1 MWFLLIQILLLML
14 LAALAGAALVYWWMR
29 NRYEDVTESYEELME
44 NSAMSEL
51 RAGVTRDDLL
61 AHFAAIEERL
71 SAMPSPVTRDEFHAN
86 INSLGDRLR
95 NIPTPDIS
103 PVNARLEAIETRL
116 ADSGSSFDPVISRL
130 ADLDMAVGQLKNT
143 DLDSL
148 EARLSRIED
157 SVNVLVNTEPPAMP
171 QMPEIPAFPEIP
183 EVDLGPIHSGLA
195 RLELALENLDVPV
208 TDLDPIRGD
217 FGQMEARLA
226 EFAER
231 LDAQRKADNE
241 SMTIRLQT
249 LSSSLASLR
258 VPDVDSLRDRLAKL
272 ETAISQI
279 TVPDVDLG
287 PVTETLRQIE
297 RDLKTSPD
305 HVRVT
310 HNKLADL
317 EGGTAA
323 LHSKLAALEAHVASM
338 DRGPVDLSP
347 LQARLATLD
356 SALAT
361 MRVDIQSTSDTSS
374 LERRLATLQEMVVG
388 LQDPDMSAITN
399 SLRKMEARLNMAAVE
414 DRLTS
419 IEYGMAAM
427 HHMVR
432 TLQET
437 AYSRT
442 EIDYSQRVP
451 LSQAQFT
458 QTTTTTETPA
468 TPPPP
473 PPPPPPPA
481 PQPETTT
488 TVHKIEIIRG
498 QDPVRQAMRPDDQAN
513 LLVEAAFGEED
524 DLERVNGIGPMLAEL
539 LNEIGVYYFWQ
550 ISEWGPDEIQWV
562 DDKLEHFKGRI
573 LRDDWVGQAKVLALL
588 PETANRP
595 QSG

>member
-14 LAALAGAALVYWWMR
+14 FAALAGAMLAYWWMR

-44 NSAMSEL
+44 TSALSEM
-51 RAGVTRDDLL
+51 RSGVTRDDLL

-71 SAMPSPVTRDEFHAN
+71 SSLPAPVTRDEFHAN
-86 INSLGDRLR
+86 IHSLGDRLTALP
-95 NIPTPDIS
+95 IPDVS
-103 PVNARLEAIETRL
+103 PINSRLESIETRL
-116 ADSGSSFDPVISRL
+116 TDSGSSFDPVISRL

-143 DLDSL
+143 DLESL

-157 SVNVLVNTEPPAMP
+157 NVNVLVNSEPQEM
-171 QMPEIPAFPEIP
+171 PAFPEVP

-195 RLELALENLDVPV
+195 RLELALENLDVPM
-208 TDLDPIRGD
+208 TDLEPIRSD

-226 EFAER
+226 EFAEG

-258 VPDVDSLRDRLAKL
+258 VPDVDSLRDRLARL
-272 ETAISQI
+272 ETAIGELSQ
-279 TVPDVDLG
+279 TEVDLG

-297 RDLKTSPD
+297 RDMKSAPD
-305 HVRVT
+305 HVRIT

-323 LHSKLAALEAHVASM
+323 LHSKLAALEAHVSVM
-338 DRGPVDLSP
+338 DRTPVDLTP
-347 LQARLATLD
+347 IQARLANFE
-356 SALAT
+356 SSMAALRID
-361 MRVDIQSTSDTSS
+361 MQSLPDVAP
-374 LERRLATLQEMVVG
+374 LERRLAALQESVLN
-388 LQDPDMSAITN
+388 LQDPDLSSVTN
-399 SLRKMEARLNMAAVE
+399 SLRKMEARLNMGAVE

-451 LSQAQFT
+451 LSQAHFT
-458 QTTTTTETPA
+458 PKAETPPA
-468 TPPPP
+468 APPPP

-481 PQPETTT
+481 AAETVR
-488 TVHKIEIIRG
+488 TVEVRRG
-498 QDPVRQAMRPDDQAN
+498 VDPIAAARRPDDKAN
-513 LLVEAAFGEED
+513 LLVSAAFGQDD
-524 DLERVNGIGPMLAEL
+524 DLERINGIGPMLAEL
-539 LNEIGVYYFWQ
+539 LNEIGVFYFWQ
-550 ISEWGPDEIQWV
+550 IAEWGPDEIKWV

-573 LRDDWVGQAKVLALL
+573 QRDDWVGQAKLLAVQ
-588 PETANRP
+588 PEAAQRP
-595 QSG
+595 GKA

>member
-14 LAALAGAALVYWWMR
+14 FAALAGAMLAYWWMR
-29 NRYEDVTESYEELME
+29 NRYEDVTETYEDLMDR
-44 NSAMSEL
+44 SAL
-51 RAGVTRDDLL
+51 ADARPGVTREDLA

-71 SAMPSPVTRDEFHAN
+71 STLPTPVTRDELYAN
-86 INSLGDRLR
+86 FSSMGERLTSLP
-95 NIPTPDIS
+95 IPDVS
-103 PVNARLEAIETRL
+103 PINARLQAIESRL
-116 ADSGSSFDPVISRL
+116 ADSGSTFDPVISRL

-157 SVNVLVNTEPPAMP
+157 NVNVLVNTEPP
-171 QMPEIPAFPEIP
+171 QMPDLPAFP

-195 RLELALENLDVPV
+195 RLELALENIDVPM
-208 TDLDPIRGD
+208 TDLEPIRSD

-226 EFAER
+226 EFAEG

-258 VPDVDSLRDRLAKL
+258 MPDVDSLRDRLAKL
-272 ETAISQI
+272 ETAISNLSQTEI
-279 TVPDVDLG
+279 DLG
-287 PVTETLRQIE
+287 PVTETLRQME
-297 RDLKTSPD
+297 RDLKNTPD
-305 HVRVT
+305 HVRLT

-323 LHSKLAALEAHVASM
+323 LHSKLAALEAHVSTM
-338 DRGPVDLSP
+338 DRTPLDLSP
-347 LQARLATLD
+347 LQARFANIE
-356 SALAT
+356 SSMAALRID
-361 MRVDIQSTSDTSS
+361 MQSLPDVAP
-374 LERRLATLQEMVVG
+374 LERRLAALQESVLT
-388 LQDPDMSAITN
+388 LQDPDLSSVTN
-399 SLRKMEARLNMAAVE
+399 SLRKMEARLNMGAVE

-437 AYSRT
+437 AYTRT
-442 EIDYSQRVP
+442 DIDYSQRVP
-451 LSQAQFT
+451 LSAAQFT
-458 QTTTTTETPA
+458 QKAEPA
-468 TPPPP
+468 PAAPPPP

-481 PQPETTT
+481 ATETVR
-488 TVHKIEIIRG
+488 TVEIRRG
-498 QDPVRQAMRPDDQAN
+498 VDPIAGARRPDDKAN
-513 LLVEAAFGEED
+513 LLVEAAFGRED

-539 LNEIGVYYFWQ
+539 LNEIGVFYFWQ
-550 ISEWGPDEIQWV
+550 IAEWGPDEIRWV

-573 LRDDWVGQAKVLALL
+573 QRDDWVGQAKLLAAQ
-588 PETANRP
+588 PDVAQRPGTA
-595 QSG
+595 

>member
-14 LAALAGAALVYWWMR
+14 FAALAGAMLAYWWMR
-29 NRYEDVTESYEELME
+29 NRYEDVTETYEDLMDR
-44 NSAMSEL
+44 SAL
-51 RAGVTRDDLL
+51 ADARPGVTREDLA

-71 SAMPSPVTRDEFHAN
+71 STLPTPVTRDELYAN
-86 INSLGDRLR
+86 FSSMGERLTSLP
-95 NIPTPDIS
+95 IPDVS
-103 PVNARLEAIETRL
+103 PINARLQAIESRL
-116 ADSGSSFDPVISRL
+116 ADSGSTFDPVISRL

-157 SVNVLVNTEPPAMP
+157 NVNVLVNSEPP
-171 QMPEIPAFPEIP
+171 QMPDLPAFP

-195 RLELALENLDVPV
+195 RLELALENIDVPM
-208 TDLDPIRGD
+208 TDLEPIRSD

-226 EFAER
+226 EFAEG

-258 VPDVDSLRDRLAKL
+258 MPDVDSLRDRLAKL
-272 ETAISQI
+272 ETAIGNLSQTEI
-279 TVPDVDLG
+279 DLG
-287 PVTETLRQIE
+287 PVTETLRQME
-297 RDLKTSPD
+297 RDLKNTPD
-305 HVRVT
+305 HVRLT

-323 LHSKLAALEAHVASM
+323 LHSKLAALEAHVSTM
-338 DRGPVDLSP
+338 DRTPLDLSP
-347 LQARLATLD
+347 LQARFANIE
-356 SALAT
+356 SSMAALRID
-361 MRVDIQSTSDTSS
+361 MQSLPDVAP
-374 LERRLATLQEMVVG
+374 LERRLAALQESVLT
-388 LQDPDMSAITN
+388 LQDPDLSSVTN
-399 SLRKMEARLNMAAVE
+399 SLRKMEARLNMGAVE

-437 AYSRT
+437 AYTRT
-442 EIDYSQRVP
+442 DIDYSQRVP
-451 LSQAQFT
+451 LSAAQFT
-458 QTTTTTETPA
+458 QKTEPA
-468 TPPPP
+468 PAAPPPP

-481 PQPETTT
+481 ATETVR
-488 TVHKIEIIRG
+488 TVEIRRG
-498 QDPVRQAMRPDDQAN
+498 VDPIAGARRPDDKAN
-513 LLVEAAFGEED
+513 LLVEAAFGRED

-539 LNEIGVYYFWQ
+539 LNEIGVFYFWQ
-550 ISEWGPDEIQWV
+550 IAEWGPDEIRWV

-573 LRDDWVGQAKVLALL
+573 QRDDWVGQAKLLAAQ
-588 PETANRP
+588 PDVAQRPGTA
-595 QSG
+595 

>member
-14 LAALAGAALVYWWMR
+14 FAALAGAMLAYWWMR
-29 NRYEDVTESYEELME
+29 NRYEDVTETYEDLMDR
-44 NSAMSEL
+44 SAL
-51 RAGVTRDDLL
+51 ADARPGVTREDLA

-71 SAMPSPVTRDEFHAN
+71 STLPTPVTRDELYAN
-86 INSLGDRLR
+86 FSSMGERLTSLP
-95 NIPTPDIS
+95 IPDVS
-103 PVNARLEAIETRL
+103 PINARLQAIESRL
-116 ADSGSSFDPVISRL
+116 ADSGSTFDPVISRL

-157 SVNVLVNTEPPAMP
+157 NVNVLVNSEPPP
-171 QMPEIPAFPEIP
+171 MPELPAFPDIP

-195 RLELALENLDVPV
+195 RLELALENIDVPM
-208 TDLDPIRGD
+208 TDLEPIRSD

-226 EFAER
+226 EFAEG

-258 VPDVDSLRDRLAKL
+258 MPDVDSLRERLAKL
-272 ETAISQI
+272 ETAIGNLSQTEI
-279 TVPDVDLG
+279 DLG
-287 PVTETLRQIE
+287 PVTETLRQME
-297 RDLKTSPD
+297 RDLKNTPD
-305 HVRVT
+305 HVRLT

-323 LHSKLAALEAHVASM
+323 LHSKLAALEAHVSTM
-338 DRGPVDLSP
+338 DRTPLDLSP
-347 LQARLATLD
+347 LQARFANIE
-356 SALAT
+356 SSMAALRID
-361 MRVDIQSTSDTSS
+361 MQSLPDVAP
-374 LERRLATLQEMVVG
+374 LERRLAALQESVLT
-388 LQDPDMSAITN
+388 LQDPDLSSVTN
-399 SLRKMEARLNMAAVE
+399 SLRKMEARLNMGAVE

-437 AYSRT
+437 AYTRT
-442 EIDYSQRVP
+442 DIDYSQRVP
-451 LSQAQFT
+451 LSAAQFT
-458 QTTTTTETPA
+458 QRTEPA
-468 TPPPP
+468 PAAPPPP

-481 PQPETTT
+481 ATETVR
-488 TVHKIEIIRG
+488 TVEIRRG
-498 QDPVRQAMRPDDQAN
+498 VDPIAGARRPDDKAN
-513 LLVEAAFGEED
+513 LLVEAAFGRED

-539 LNEIGVYYFWQ
+539 LNEIGVFYFWQ
-550 ISEWGPDEIQWV
+550 IAEWGPDEIRWV

-573 LRDDWVGQAKVLALL
+573 QRDDWVGQAKLLAAQ
-588 PETANRP
+588 PDVAQRPGTA
-595 QSG
+595 